1 MSTRNSTVLCEV
13 QNDIALITLDRQEA
27 ANSIDL
33 NLARELMHAV
43 LRCGEDPAVR
53 AVVITGRGS
62 TFCVGGDLRS
72 FAAQGERLSLH
83 LKEVTIYLHATV
95 SRLTR
100 MDPPVIAAVNGTAA
114 GAGMSLACAGDL
126 VLAAES
132 ARFTMAYTKVGLT
145 PDGSSTYFLPRLVG
159 LRRALELTLTN
170 RVLSAEEALD
180 WGIVSRVVPE
190 GELMAEAEALA
201 TDLASGATAA
211 LGASK
216 RLLYEG
222 WTETLGTQLEYE
234 GQTISDISRTADGKE
249 GVAAFLEKRAPKFK
263 GE

>member
-1 MSTRNSTVLCEV
+1 VSARSSTVLCDV
-13 QNDIALITLDRQEA
+13 QDNIARITLDRQEA

-33 NLARELMHAV
+33 NLARELMHTV
-43 LRCGEDPAVR
+43 LRCSDDPAVR

-72 FAAQGERLSLH
+72 FAVHREGLSLH
-83 LKEVTIYLHATV
+83 IREVTTYLHAAV

-114 GAGMSLACAGDL
+114 GAGMSLVCACDL

-145 PDGSSTYFLPRLVG
+145 PDGSSTYFLSRLVG
-159 LRRALELTLTN
+159 LRRALELVLTN
-170 RVLSAEEALD
+170 RVLSAEEALE
-180 WGIVSRVVPE
+180 WGLVSRVVPD
-190 GELMAEAEALA
+190 GELAAEADSLA
-201 TDLASGATAA
+201 SRLASGATAA

-216 RLLYEG
+216 RLVYGG
-222 WTETLGTQLEYE
+222 WTETLETQLEHE
-234 GQTISDISRTADGKE
+234 SQVISDVSRTADGKE
-249 GVAAFLEKRAPKFK
+249 GIAAFLEKRAPKF
-263 GE
+263 ECR

>member
-1 MSTRNSTVLCEV
+1 VSARSSTVLCDV
-13 QNDIALITLDRQEA
+13 QNNVARITLDRREA
-27 ANSIDL
+27 ANAIDL
-33 NLARELMHAV
+33 NLARKLMHAV
-43 LRCGEDPAVR
+43 LRCDDDPAVR
-53 AVVITGRGS
+53 AVVITGSGS
-62 TFCVGGDLRS
+62 TFCVGGDLKS
-72 FAAQGERLSLH
+72 FAAHGERLSLH
-83 LKEVTIYLHATV
+83 LKEVTTYLHAAV

-114 GAGMSLACAGDL
+114 GAGMSLACACDL

-190 GELMAEAEALA
+190 AELMAEAEALA

>member
-1 MSTRNSTVLCEV
+1 MQSNVAR
-13 QNDIALITLDRQEA
+13 ITLDRQEA

-43 LRCGEDPAVR
+43 LRCDDDPAVR
-53 AVVITGRGS
+53 AVVITARGS

-114 GAGMSLACAGDL
+114 GAGMSLACACDF

-180 WGIVSRVVPE
+180 WGIVSRVVPDAKLVE
-190 GELMAEAEALA
+190 EAETLA
-201 TDLASGATAA
+201 TDLSSGATVA

-216 RLLYEG
+216 RLLYGG
-222 WTETLGTQLEYE
+222 WTETLESQLQHES
-234 GQTISDISRTADGKE
+234 QVISDISRTADGRE
-249 GVAAFLEKRAPKFK
+249 GIAAFVDKRAPKFE
-263 GE
+263 GR

>member
-1 MSTRNSTVLCEV
+1 M
-13 QNDIALITLDRQEA
+13 QNNVARITLDRREA

-43 LRCGEDPAVR
+43 LRCDDDPAVR

-72 FAAQGERLSLH
+72 FAAQGERLALH
-83 LKEVTIYLHATV
+83 LKEVTIYLHAAV

-114 GAGMSLACAGDL
+114 GAGMSLACACDF

-180 WGIVSRVVPE
+180 WGIVSRVVPDAKLVE
-190 GELMAEAEALA
+190 EAETLA
-201 TDLASGATAA
+201 TDLASGATVA
-211 LGASK
+211 LGVSK
-216 RLLYEG
+216 RLLYGG
-222 WTETLGTQLEYE
+222 WTETLETQLQHES
-234 GQTISDISRTADGKE
+234 QAISDISRTADGRE
-249 GVAAFLEKRAPKFK
+249 GIAAFVDKRAPKFE
-263 GE
+263 GR

>member
-1 MSTRNSTVLCEV
+1 MSARSLAVLCDV
-13 QNDIALITLDRQEA
+13 QDNVAHITLDRQEA

-33 NLARELMHAV
+33 NLARQLMHTV
-43 LRCGEDPAVR
+43 LRCDDDPAVR

-62 TFCVGGDLRS
+62 TFCVGGDLKS
-72 FAAQGERLSLH
+72 FAAEGERLSLH
-83 LKEVTIYLHATV
+83 LREVTTYLHAAV

-114 GAGMSLACAGDL
+114 GAGMSLACACDF

-180 WGIVSRVVPE
+180 WGIVSRVVPDGKLVE
-190 GELMAEAEALA
+190 EAETLA

-216 RLLYEG
+216 RLLYGG
-222 WTETLGTQLEYE
+222 WTETLETQLEHE
-234 GQTISDISRTADGKE
+234 SQAISDISRTADGRE
-249 GVAAFLEKRAPKFK
+249 GIAAFLDKRAPSFE
-263 GE
+263 GR

>member
-1 MSTRNSTVLCEV
+1 MQDNV
-13 QNDIALITLDRQEA
+13 AYITLDRQEA

-33 NLARELMHAV
+33 NLARQLMHTV
-43 LRCGEDPAVR
+43 LRCDDDPAVR

-62 TFCVGGDLRS
+62 TFCVGGDLKS
-72 FAAQGERLSLH
+72 FAAEGERLSLH
-83 LKEVTIYLHATV
+83 LREVTTYLHAAV

-114 GAGMSLACAGDL
+114 GAGMSLACACDF

-180 WGIVSRVVPE
+180 WGIVSRVVPDGKLVE
-190 GELMAEAEALA
+190 EAETLA
-201 TDLASGATAA
+201 TDLASGGAAA

-216 RLLYEG
+216 RLLYGG
-222 WTETLGTQLEYE
+222 WTETLETQLEHE
-234 GQTISDISRTADGKE
+234 SQAISDISRTADGRE
-249 GVAAFLEKRAPKFK
+249 GIAAFLDKRAPSFE
-263 GE
+263 GR